1 MSDLKNIH
9 EEYTTKL
16 KEKLSLDQINQI
28 KSELFGKNG
37 LISSQFK
44 TLGSLDENKRKQFAS
59 DLNKIKDELQNTI
72 SEKLKELE
80 LKKINEKLENE
91 KVDIT
96 LPERPI
102 VRGKIHPVSQTIDE
116 ISSIFSEI
124 GFSVEEGPDIENQYN
139 NFTALNTPDNHPARD
154 MHDTFYLDEQ
164 KEILLRTHT
173 SPVQIRTM
181 LKDKPP
187 FKIIAPGRTYR
198 SDSDQTHAP
207 MFHQVEG
214 LHIDKDINMGHL
226 KGCLNYFIKE
236 FFEVDKIKMRFRP
249 SHFPFTEPS
258 AEVDIGYEIKDGKI
272 VIGEG
277 DQWLEILGCGMVHPN
292 VLRNVKVDPDKFQ
305 GYAFGIGIDRLAM
318 LKYGINDL
326 RAFFE
331 CDYRWLNHFGFD
343 PLDVPTNYRG
353 LSRWK

>member
-1 MSDLKNIH
+1 MSDIKKIKDKLLL
-9 EEYTTKL
+9 KL
-16 KEKLSLDQINQI
+16 KSKLNLSEVNQM
-28 KSELFGKNG
+28 KSDLFGKNG
-37 LISSQFK
+37 LVSSQFK
-44 TLGSLDENKRKQFAS
+44 KIGTIAETERKKFAS
-59 DLNKIKDELQNTI
+59 ELNVIKDELQDLINLKI
-72 SEKLKELE
+72 KEIENEEIREKLQKE
-80 LKKINEKLENE
+80 KI
-91 KVDIT
+91 DIT
-96 LPERPI
+96 LPERPF

-124 GFSVEEGPDIENQYN
+124 GFSVEEGPDVESEYN
-139 NFTALNTPDNHPARD
+139 NFTALNTPENHPARD
-154 MHDTFYLDEQ
+154 MHDTFYLDEK
-164 KEILLRTHT
+164 KERLLRTHT

-214 LHIDKDINMGHL
+214 LHIDKNINMGHL
-226 KGCLNYFIKE
+226 KGCLNHFIKE
-236 FFEVDKIKMRFRP
+236 FFELDKIKMRFRP

-258 AEVDIGYEIKDGKI
+258 AEVDIGYEMKDGKI

-292 VLRNVKVDPDKFQ
+292 VLRNVKVDPIKFQ
-305 GYAFGIGIDRLAM
+305 GYAFGMGIDRLAM

-326 RAFFE
+326 RAFFD

-353 LSRWK
+353 LSR

>member
-1 MSDLKNIH
+1 MVNLKKIKD
-9 EEYTTKL
+9 EFLLKL
-16 KEKLSLDQINQI
+16 NEKLNLSEINLI
-28 KSELFGKNG
+28 KTELFGKNG
-37 LISSQFK
+37 LVSSEFK
-44 TLGSLDENKRKQFAS
+44 KIGTIPEQERKKFAS
-59 DLNKIKDELQNTI
+59 DLNIVKDELQELINSKINEIEI
-72 SEKLKELE
+72 SE
-80 LKKINEKLENE
+80 INEKLKKE
-91 KVDIT
+91 KIDVT
-96 LPERPI
+96 LPERSF
-102 VRGKIHPVSQTIDE
+102 VQGKIHPVSQTIDE

-124 GFSVEEGPDIENQYN
+124 GFNVEEGPDVENEYN

-154 MHDTFYLDEQ
+154 MHDTFYLDKN
-164 KEILLRTHT
+164 KEKLLRTHT

-181 LKDKPP
+181 KKDKPP

-198 SDSDQTHAP
+198 SDSDQTHSP

-214 LHIDKDINMGHL
+214 LHIDKDINMSHL

-277 DQWLEILGCGMVHPN
+277 DKWLEILGCGMVHPN
-292 VLRNVKVDPDKFQ
+292 VLKNVKVNPEKYQ

-326 RAFFE
+326 RSFFE

-353 LSRWK
+353 LSR

>member
-1 MSDLKNIH
+1 MSDLKKIKD
-9 EEYTTKL
+9 ELLLKL
-16 KEKLSLDQINQI
+16 KSKLNLSEVNQM
-28 KSELFGKNG
+28 KSDLFGKNG
-37 LISSQFK
+37 LVSSQFK
-44 TLGSLDENKRKQFAS
+44 KIGTIAETERKKFAS
-59 DLNKIKDELQNTI
+59 ELNVIKDELQDLINLKI
-72 SEKLKELE
+72 KEIEDEEIREKLQKE
-80 LKKINEKLENE
+80 KI
-91 KVDIT
+91 DIT
-96 LPERPI
+96 LPERPF

-124 GFSVEEGPDIENQYN
+124 GFSVEEGPDVESEYN
-139 NFTALNTPDNHPARD
+139 NFTALNTPENHPARD
-154 MHDTFYLDEQ
+154 MHDTFYLDEK
-164 KEILLRTHT
+164 KERLLRTHT

-236 FFEVDKIKMRFRP
+236 FFELDKIKMRFRP

-258 AEVDIGYEIKDGKI
+258 AEVDIGYEMKDGKI

-292 VLRNVKVDPDKFQ
+292 VLRNVKVDPIKFQ
-305 GYAFGIGIDRLAM
+305 GYAFGMGIDRLAM

-326 RAFFE
+326 RAFFD

-353 LSRWK
+353 LSR

>member
-1 MSDLKNIH
+1 MSDLKKIRD
-9 EEYTTKL
+9 EFILKL
-16 KEKLSLDQINQI
+16 KSKLDLSEVNQI
-28 KSELFGKNG
+28 KSDLFGKNG
-37 LISSQFK
+37 LVSSQFK
-44 TLGSLDENKRKQFAS
+44 KIGTIVESERKKFAS
-59 DLNKIKDELQNTI
+59 DLNVIKDELQNLI
-72 SEKLKELE
+72 NLKIDEIENAEINKKLDKEK
-80 LKKINEKLENE
+80 I
-91 KVDIT
+91 DIT
-96 LPERPI
+96 LPERPF

-124 GFSVEEGPDIENQYN
+124 GFSVEEGPDVENEYN

-154 MHDTFYLDEQ
+154 MHDTFYLDEKKQ
-164 KEILLRTHT
+164 KLLRTHT

-214 LHIDKDINMGHL
+214 LHIDKNINMGHL
-226 KGCLNYFIKE
+226 KGCLNYLIKE

-272 VIGEG
+272 IIGEG
-277 DQWLEILGCGMVHPN
+277 NQWLEILGCGMVHPN
-292 VLRNVKVDPDKFQ
+292 VLKNVKVDPAKFQ

-326 RAFFE
+326 RAFFD

-353 LSRWK
+353 LSR

>member
-1 MSDLKNIH
+1 MSDLKKIRD
-9 EEYTTKL
+9 EFSIKL
-16 KEKLSLDQINQI
+16 KSKLDFSELNRI
-28 KSELFGKNG
+28 KTDLFGKNG
-37 LISSQFK
+37 LITNQFK
-44 TLGSLDENKRKQFAS
+44 KIGSISESERKIYATE
-59 DLNKIKDELQNTI
+59 LNIIKDELQSLIDLKINEIEI
-72 SEKLKELE
+72 SE
-80 LKKINEKLENE
+80 INEKLKNE
-91 KVDIT
+91 KVDVT

-102 VRGKIHPVSQTIDE
+102 IRGKIHPVSQTIDE

-124 GFSVEEGPDIENQYN
+124 GFSVEEGPDVENEYN
-139 NFTALNTPDNHPARD
+139 NFTALNTPEHHPARD
-154 MHDTFYLDEQ
+154 MHDTFYLDNRKQ
-164 KEILLRTHT
+164 KLLRTHT

-236 FFEVDKIKMRFRP
+236 FFEIDKINMRFRP

-258 AEVDIGYEIKDGKI
+258 AEVDIGYKIKDGKI

-292 VLRNVKVDPDKFQ
+292 VLKNVKVDPDKFQ

-353 LSRWK
+353 LSR

>member
-1 MSDLKNIH
+1 M
-9 EEYTTKL
+9 
-16 KEKLSLDQINQI
+16 
-28 KSELFGKNG
+28 
-37 LISSQFK
+37 
-44 TLGSLDENKRKQFAS
+44 
-59 DLNKIKDELQNTI
+59 
-72 SEKLKELE
+72 
-80 LKKINEKLENE
+80 
-91 KVDIT
+91 
-96 LPERPI
+96 
-102 VRGKIHPVSQTIDE
+102 IDE

-124 GFSVEEGPDIENQYN
+124 GFSVEEGPDVENEYN

-154 MHDTFYLDEQ
+154 MHDTFYLDDK
-164 KEILLRTHT
+164 KERLLRTHT

-198 SDSDQTHAP
+198 SDSDQTHSP

-214 LHIDKDINMGHL
+214 LHIDKNINMGHL

-236 FFEVDKIKMRFRP
+236 FFEVKKIKMRFRP

-258 AEVDIGYEIKDGKI
+258 AEVDIGYEINDGKI
-272 VIGEG
+272 IIGEG

-292 VLRNVKVDPDKFQ
+292 VLKNVKVDPTNFQ

-326 RAFFE
+326 RAFFD

-353 LSRWK
+353 LSR

>member
-1 MSDLKNIH
+1 MSDLKKIKD
-9 EEYTTKL
+9 EFLTKL
-16 KEKLSLDQINQI
+16 SGKLNLSEINEI
-28 KSELFGKNG
+28 KSNLFGKNG
-37 LISSQFK
+37 LISLQFK
-44 TLGSLDENKRKQFAS
+44 KIGSIAESERKKFAS
-59 DLNKIKDELQNTI
+59 DLNVIKDELQNLINIKINEIQI
-72 SEKLKELE
+72 SE
-80 LKKINEKLENE
+80 INEKLEKE
-91 KVDIT
+91 KIDIT
-96 LPERPI
+96 LPGRTFK
-102 VRGKIHPVSQTIDE
+102 RGKIHPVSQTIDE

-124 GFSVEEGPDIENQYN
+124 GFSVEEGPDVENEYN

-154 MHDTFYLDEQ
+154 MHDTFYLDEK
-164 KEILLRTHT
+164 KEKLLRTHT

-181 LKDKPP
+181 IKNKPP

-272 VIGEG
+272 IIGEG

-292 VLRNVKVDPDKFQ
+292 VLKNVKVDPTKFQ

-326 RAFFE
+326 RAFFD

-353 LSRWK
+353 LSR

>member
-1 MSDLKNIH
+1 MSDLKKIKD
-9 EEYTTKL
+9 ELLLKL
-16 KEKLSLDQINQI
+16 KSKLNLSEVNQM
-28 KSELFGKNG
+28 KSDLFGKNG
-37 LISSQFK
+37 LVSSQFK
-44 TLGSLDENKRKQFAS
+44 KIGTIAETERKKFAS
-59 DLNKIKDELQNTI
+59 ELNVIKDELQDLINLKI
-72 SEKLKELE
+72 KEIENEEIREKLQKE
-80 LKKINEKLENE
+80 KI
-91 KVDIT
+91 DIT
-96 LPERPI
+96 LPERPF

-124 GFSVEEGPDIENQYN
+124 GFSVEEGPDVESEYN
-139 NFTALNTPDNHPARD
+139 NFTALNTPENHPARD
-154 MHDTFYLDEQ
+154 MHDTFYLDEK
-164 KEILLRTHT
+164 KERLLRTHT

-236 FFEVDKIKMRFRP
+236 FFELDKIKMRFRP

-258 AEVDIGYEIKDGKI
+258 AEVDIGYEMKDGEI

-292 VLRNVKVDPDKFQ
+292 VLRNVKVDPIKFQ
-305 GYAFGIGIDRLAM
+305 GYAFGMGIDRLAM

-326 RAFFE
+326 RAFFD

-353 LSRWK
+353 LSR

>member
-1 MSDLKNIH
+1 MSDLKKIKDKH
-9 EEYTTKL
+9 LLKL
-16 KEKLSLDQINQI
+16 KSKLNLSEINQM
-28 KSELFGKNG
+28 KSDLFGKNG
-37 LISSQFK
+37 LFSSQFK
-44 TLGSLDENKRKQFAS
+44 KIGTIAETERKKFAS
-59 DLNKIKDELQNTI
+59 ELNVIKDELQDLVNLKI
-72 SEKLKELE
+72 KEIENEEIREKLQKE
-80 LKKINEKLENE
+80 KI
-91 KVDIT
+91 DIT
-96 LPERPI
+96 LPERPF

-124 GFSVEEGPDIENQYN
+124 GFSVEEGPDVESEYN
-139 NFTALNTPDNHPARD
+139 NFTALNTPENHPARD
-154 MHDTFYLDEQ
+154 MHDTFYLDEK
-164 KEILLRTHT
+164 KERLLRTHT

-236 FFEVDKIKMRFRP
+236 FFELDKIKMRFRP

-258 AEVDIGYEIKDGKI
+258 AEVDIGYEMKDGKI
-272 VIGEG
+272 LIGEG

-292 VLRNVKVDPDKFQ
+292 VLRNVKVDPIKFQ
-305 GYAFGIGIDRLAM
+305 GYAFGMGIDRLAM

-326 RAFFE
+326 RAFFD

-353 LSRWK
+353 LSR

>member
-1 MSDLKNIH
+1 MSDLKKIKD
-9 EEYTTKL
+9 EFITKL
-16 KEKLSLDQINQI
+16 SGKLNLSEINEI
-28 KSELFGKNG
+28 KSNLFGKNG
-37 LISSQFK
+37 LISLQFK
-44 TLGSLDENKRKQFAS
+44 KIGSIAESERKKFAS
-59 DLNKIKDELQNTI
+59 DLNVIKDELQNLINIKINEIQI
-72 SEKLKELE
+72 SE
-80 LKKINEKLENE
+80 INEKLEKE
-91 KVDIT
+91 KIDIT
-96 LPERPI
+96 LPGRTFK
-102 VRGKIHPVSQTIDE
+102 RGKIHPVSQTIDE

-124 GFSVEEGPDIENQYN
+124 GFSVEEGPDVENEYN

-154 MHDTFYLDEQ
+154 MHDTFYLDEK
-164 KEILLRTHT
+164 KEKLLRTHT

-181 LKDKPP
+181 IKNKPP

-272 VIGEG
+272 IIGEG

-292 VLRNVKVDPDKFQ
+292 VLKNVKVDPTKFQ

-326 RAFFE
+326 RAFFD

-353 LSRWK
+353 LSR

>member
-1 MSDLKNIH
+1 MSDLKKIKN
-9 EEYTTKL
+9 EFLLKL
-16 KEKLSLDQINQI
+16 KNKLNLSEINQI
-28 KSELFGKNG
+28 KSDLFGKNG
-37 LISSQFK
+37 LVSSQFK
-44 TLGSLDENKRKQFAS
+44 RIGTIEDSKRKQFAS
-59 DLNKIKDELQNTI
+59 DLNIIKDELQDLINSKI
-72 SEKLKELE
+72 NEIENAE
-80 LKKINEKLENE
+80 INEKLRKE
-91 KVDIT
+91 KIDIT
-96 LPERPI
+96 LPERPFI
-102 VRGKIHPVSQTIDE
+102 KGKIHPVSQTIDE

-124 GFSVEEGPDIENQYN
+124 GFSVEEGPDVENEYN

-154 MHDTFYLDEQ
+154 MHDTFYLDEK
-164 KEILLRTHT
+164 KEKLLRTHT

-187 FKIIAPGRTYR
+187 FKIIAPGKRTYR
-198 SDSDQTHAP
+198 SDSDQTHSP

-226 KGCLNYFIKE
+226 KGCLNHFIKE

-258 AEVDIGYEIKDGKI
+258 AEVDIGYRINKGKI
-272 VIGEG
+272 IIGEG
-277 DQWLEILGCGMVHPN
+277 DKWLEILGCGMVHPN
-292 VLRNVKVDPDKFQ
+292 VLKNVKVDPSKFQ

-326 RAFFE
+326 RSFFD

-353 LSRWK
+353 LSR

>member
-1 MSDLKNIH
+1 MSDLKKIRD
-9 EEYTTKL
+9 EFISKL
-16 KEKLSLDQINQI
+16 EGKLDLSEINQI
-28 KSELFGKNG
+28 KSDLFGKNG
-37 LISSQFK
+37 LVSSQFK
-44 TLGSLDENKRKQFAS
+44 KIGTIVESEKKKFAS
-59 DLNKIKDELQNTI
+59 DLNIIKDELQNLI
-72 SEKLKELE
+72 NS
-80 LKKINEKLENE
+80 KINEVENAEINKKLEKE
-91 KVDIT
+91 KIDIT
-96 LPERPI
+96 LPERPF

-124 GFSVEEGPDIENQYN
+124 GFSVEEGPDVENEYN

-154 MHDTFYLDEQ
+154 MHDTFYLDEKKQ
-164 KEILLRTHT
+164 KLLRTHT

-181 LKDKPP
+181 QKDKPP

-214 LHIDKDINMGHL
+214 LHIDENINMGHL

-258 AEVDIGYEIKDGKI
+258 AEVDIGYEMKDGKI
-272 VIGEG
+272 KIGEG
-277 DQWLEILGCGMVHPN
+277 NQWLEILGCGMVHPN
-292 VLRNVKVDPDKFQ
+292 VLKNVKVDPSKFQ

-326 RAFFE
+326 RAFFD

-353 LSRWK
+353 LSR